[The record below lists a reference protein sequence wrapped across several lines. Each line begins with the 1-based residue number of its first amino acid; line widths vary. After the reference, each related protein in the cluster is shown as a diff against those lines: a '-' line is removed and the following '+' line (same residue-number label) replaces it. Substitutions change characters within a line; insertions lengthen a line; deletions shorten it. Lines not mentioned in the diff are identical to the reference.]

1 MTRERR
7 DDGGE
12 INKQAKRKGNM
23 RISILTIGAI
33 ASIITINSVF
43 ADTTVTTQNYVDSQ
57 VETKQDKISNN
68 MKNTPYGGMNAPDSV
83 ITDTATDGTVA
94 KRVIIY
100 GGVNEA
106 WGVDD
111 SFIGAQLRQGRLSNG
126 LAGMED
132 VYGYSD
138 SDLKNGII
146 SAGVIN
152 SAFGDT
158 NQQLSYKQKKKVC
171 VQYITGAEETSEN
184 CLLWNLPD

>member
-1 MTRERR
+1 M
-7 DDGGE
+7 
-12 INKQAKRKGNM
+12 KRT
-23 RISILTIGAI
+23 LLFTAI
-33 ASIITINSVF
+33 ASILTSGAF
-43 ADTTVTTQNYVDSQ
+43 AVSSTVTSKDYVDTK

-106 WGVDD
+106 WMVDD
-111 SFIGAQLRQGRLSNG
+111 SFIGAQLRQGNLFRSNALG
-126 LAGMED
+126 GMED

-158 NQQLSYKQKKKVC
+158 NQQLSSKQKKKVC
-171 VQYITGAEETSEN
+171 VSYLDGAAETSEN